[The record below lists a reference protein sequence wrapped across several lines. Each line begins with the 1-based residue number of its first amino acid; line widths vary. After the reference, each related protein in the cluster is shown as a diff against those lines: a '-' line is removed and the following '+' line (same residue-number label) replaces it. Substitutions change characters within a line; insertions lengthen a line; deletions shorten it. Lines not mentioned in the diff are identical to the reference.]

1 MGFLYNQ
8 SALYKLL
15 ATSTAVYETLLYI
28 YSLAHGRDEWVFE
41 TVGVKSWQIESS
53 FASQV
58 IWTLMT
64 WGKLVGET
72 VIARIGDAT
81 Q

>member
-15 ATSTAVYETLLYI
+15 ATSTAVHETLLYF

-41 TVGVKSWQIESS
+41 TVDVK
-53 FASQV
+53 
-58 IWTLMT
+58 
-64 WGKLVGET
+64 
-72 VIARIGDAT
+72 
-81 Q
+81 

>member
-41 TVGVKSWQIESS
+41 TVDVKSWQIESS

-64 WGKLVGET
+64 RGKLVGET

-81 Q
+81 E

>member
-1 MGFLYNQ
+1 MTWD
-8 SALYKLL
+8 S
-15 ATSTAVYETLLYI
+15 YEHCSLRNIAIYI

-41 TVGVKSWQIESS
+41 TVDVKSWQIESS

-64 WGKLVGET
+64 WGKLVDET

-81 Q
+81 E